1 MPAFVSTVTVVGSTI
16 TLGTPVPPGSTG
28 SLDYFLY
35 WRVRGSIN
43 YNIWYAKISAGVV
56 QTRQQISARNIEY
69 FVRAI
74 DSLGG
79 IYDTALGTMNLLQ
92 STSAYTYTE
101 LQSPGQAKVGETVRS
116 TAFSFQLLR
125 GSMVPGSVVNPAR
138 DVIAPLGGSMT
149 HAKVNKLFTSGTVS
163 LITDEGLRHHDF
175 AFGV

>member
-1 MPAFVSTVTVVGSTI
+1 MAAFSSLVTVSGSTI

-28 SLDYFLY
+28 ALDYFLY
-35 WRVRGSIN
+35 WRVRGSSN
-43 YNIWYAKISAGVV
+43 YNIWYAKIVGGVV
-56 QTRQQISARNIEY
+56 QTRQQISARNIEF

-79 IYDTALGTMNLLQ
+79 IYDTPLGTMNLLE

-101 LQSPGQAKVGETVRS
+101 LQSPGQAKIGETVKS

-125 GSMVPGSVVNPAR
+125 GAMVHGSVVNPAR
-138 DVIAPLGGSMT
+138 DVVAPLGGSMT
-149 HAKVNKLFTSGTVS
+149 HTKTNKLFTSGSVA
-163 LITDEGLRHHDF
+163 LIADEGLRHHDF

>member
-1 MPAFVSTVTVVGSTI
+1 MAIFDSPVTTTGSSI

-43 YNIWYAKISAGVV
+43 YNVWYAKVDAGVV
-56 QTRQQISARNIEY
+56 KTRQQLSARNIEY

-74 DSLGG
+74 DSLGA
-79 IYDTALGTMNLLQ
+79 IFDTALATMHLLQ
-92 STSAYTYTE
+92 STQAYTYTE
-101 LQSPGQAKVGETVRS
+101 LQSPGQAKIGETVKS

-125 GSMVPGSVVNPAR
+125 GAMVPGSVANPAR

-149 HAKVNKLFTSGTVS
+149 HTKTNKLFTSGSVA
-163 LITDEGLRHHDF
+163 LVTDAGLRHHDF